1 MPTAMAKPTA
11 TLAALQ
17 AAAPDDDVDDYMSMA
32 IIEPPAPL
40 EKETYT
46 QRRNRKA
53 REAEI
58 RGRPKSKA
66 ELAADAAAARDAALS
81 TSLPADS
88 KGFKMMAKLGF
99 KPGTALGKSDNKG
112 ARTEPLGVVVKEGR
126 AGLGMEEERKRK
138 IREELG
144 GEEGTKRVKVD
155 EGEYR
160 ERVGREREEKRL
172 ESLVFGAMKVAEGLD
187 GKAEEGA
194 EGGVNGHAA
203 GRKGEDVDEA
213 VSVGRISKPPTRQ
226 INVLWRGLVRQREE
240 KERERRVRYDL
251 HQSLSRSAAYEDP
264 EEDKQ
269 DRQALGNEEEELEEE
284 DLELDDFNALE
295 PKERLSRLVEFL
307 RARYHYCF
315 WCKYRYPDD
324 EMEGCPGSTEEV
336 HD

>member
-1 MPTAMAKPTA
+1 MPTATAATETTSTKPEPE
-11 TLAALQ
+11 L
-17 AAAPDDDVDDYMSMA
+17 DNDVDDYMSMA

-53 REAEI
+53 REAEV

-81 TSLPADS
+81 TSLSADS
-88 KGFKMMAKLGF
+88 KGFRMMAKLGF
-99 KPGTALGKSDNKG
+99 KPGSALGKSDNKD

-138 IREELG
+138 IREEMG
-144 GEEGTKRVKVD
+144 DGDGVKRIKVD

-160 ERVGREREEKRL
+160 ERVGREREGRRL
-172 ESLVFGAMKVAEGLD
+172 EGMVWAAMKVAEGLD
-187 GKAEEGA
+187 GKIEAGTENSNCPAKGHEEESG
-194 EGGVNGHAA
+194 
-203 GRKGEDVDEA
+203 DEA
-213 VSVGRISKPPTRQ
+213 ASMSTKSKPTRH

-240 KERERRVRYDL
+240 KERERRIRYDL
-251 HQSLSRSAAYEDP
+251 HQSLSRNIAHEDP

-269 DRQALGNEEEELEEE
+269 DRQALGNEEEEIEEE
-284 DLELDDFNALE
+284 DSELDDFNSLD
-295 PKERLSRLVEFL
+295 PKERLGRLVEFL
-307 RARYHYCF
+307 RERYHYCF
-315 WCKYRYPDD
+315 WCKFQYPGD
-324 EMEGCPGSTEEV
+324 EMEGCPGVTEDD